1 MLFYGGFMFWLFR
14 TLPIF
19 LCMFALAAP
28 PSAAVATEPS
38 SPSVG
43 FQHLQEDDGTDI
55 GIWYPATAPA
65 SSRPIDLYTQEVAT
79 DAPVTGHKLPL
90 IVISHGNGGSYA
102 GHYDTAL
109 ALARAGFVV
118 AALTHP
124 GDNWHDQTHAT
135 DVAGRPKQLSQL
147 VTYMLGQ
154 WSGRAAID
162 GDRVGAFGFSAG
174 GFTVLAAAGARP
186 DLRRIG
192 PHCAA
197 HPDFFDC
204 SLIATHPITASAI
217 PTDWSADRRLK
228 AIAVAA
234 PALGFAFDR
243 AGLAGVTI
251 PVQLWRATEDQILP
265 HPFYAEAVAA
275 ALPSPPDYHLVPNAG
290 HFDFLAPCSAA
301 MKEQLAYLCQSA
313 PGFDRTA
320 FHAEFD
326 AAVVGFFRKTLR

>member
-1 MLFYGGFMFWLFR
+1 LEDFMPWFFR
-14 TLPIF
+14 VLPIF
-19 LCMFALAAP
+19 ASLFAVTMP
-28 PSAAVATEPS
+28 PSRAGAAEPPA
-38 SPSVG
+38 PSVG
-43 FQHLQEDDGTDI
+43 FQHLQEEDGTDI
-55 GIWYPATAPA
+55 GIWYPTTAPA

-79 DAPVTGHKLPL
+79 DAPVSGHALAL

-102 GHYDTAL
+102 GHYDTAM

-135 DVAGRPKQLSQL
+135 DVVGRPKQLRQL
-147 VTYMLGQ
+147 VSYMLGA

-162 GDRVGAFGFSAG
+162 DKRVGAFGFSAG
-174 GFTVLAAAGARP
+174 GFTVLAAAGGKP
-186 DLRRIG
+186 DLGVVR

-197 HPDFFDC
+197 HPAFFDC
-204 SLIATHPITASAI
+204 SLIATHPITMPATA
-217 PTDWSADRRLK
+217 PDWPADRRLK

-243 AGLAGVTI
+243 AGLAGLTI
-251 PVQLWRATEDQILP
+251 PVQLWRATDDQILP
-265 HPFYAEAVAA
+265 HPFYAEAVAT
-275 ALPSPPDYHLVPNAG
+275 ALPSPPDYHLVPKAG

-301 MKEQLAYLCQSA
+301 MKERLAYLCQSA

-320 FHAEFD
+320 FHAEFNT
-326 AAVVGFFRKTLR
+326 ALVAFFRKTLR

>member
-1 MLFYGGFMFWLFR
+1 MSRFFR
-14 TLPIF
+14 VLPIF
-19 LCMFALAAP
+19 VCLFAVAAVP
-28 PSAAVATEPS
+28 PSPAGAAEPS
-38 SPSVG
+38 TPSVG
-43 FQHLQEDDGTDI
+43 FQHLQEADGTDI
-55 GIWYPATAPA
+55 GIWYPTTAPA
-65 SSRPIDLYTQEVAT
+65 SSRPIDLYNQDVAT
-79 DAPVTGHKLPL
+79 DAPVTGHRLAL

-109 ALARAGFVV
+109 ALAHAGFVV

-147 VTYMLGQ
+147 VTYMLGE
-154 WSGRAAID
+154 WSGRAAIN

-186 DLRRIG
+186 DLGRVG

-204 SLIATHPITASAI
+204 SLIATHPIAASAVA
-217 PTDWSADRRLK
+217 TDWPADRRLK

-234 PALGFAFDR
+234 PALGFAFGR

-251 PVQLWRATEDQILP
+251 PVQLWRATDDQILP
-265 HPFYAEAVAA
+265 HPFYAEAVAT

-290 HFDFLAPCSAA
+290 HFDFLAPCSPA
-301 MKEQLAYLCQSA
+301 MKEQLAYLCRSA

-320 FHAEFD
+320 FHAQLN
-326 AAVVGFFRKTLR
+326 AALVGFFRKTLR

>member
-1 MLFYGGFMFWLFR
+1 MPWFFR
-14 TLPIF
+14 ALPIVAC
-19 LCMFALAAP
+19 LFAVVAMP
-28 PSAAVATEPS
+28 PSLAGAAEPS

-43 FQHLQEDDGTDI
+43 FQHLQEADGTDI
-55 GIWYPATAPA
+55 GIWYPTTAPA
-65 SSRPIDLYTQEVAT
+65 SPRPIDLYTQEVAT
-79 DAPVTGHKLPL
+79 DAPVTGHRLPL

-109 ALARAGFVV
+109 ALAHAGFVV

-135 DVAGRPKQLSQL
+135 DVVARPKQLSQL
-147 VTYMLGQ
+147 VSYMLGT

-162 GDRVGAFGFSAG
+162 ANRVGAFGFSAG

-186 DLRRIG
+186 DLGRVA

-204 SLIATHPITASAI
+204 SLIATHPITAPTAAI
-217 PTDWSADRRLK
+217 DWPADHRLK

-243 AGLAGVTI
+243 SGLAGLTI

-265 HPFYAEAVAA
+265 HPFYAEAVAT
-275 ALPSPPDYHLVPNAG
+275 ALPSPPDYHLVPKAG

-301 MKEQLAYLCQSA
+301 MKERLAYLCQSA

-320 FHAEFD
+320 FHAEFN